1 MKKIEIAA
9 RDQTPFVILDK
20 ENSVFE
26 IRGYSYPDEALEF
39 YSEIIDWFK
48 EYIKNPNAETHL
60 IFDLIYV
67 NSTSIKFI
75 NEILKK
81 IDELLAT
88 GKTVTVEWLFMP
100 DDEDMQQL
108 GSVLKDFHKTPIAVT
123 AKKMTKEN
131 GKQKLF

>member
-20 ENSVFE
+20 ENSIFE

-39 YSEIIDWFK
+39 YKEIIEWFK
-48 EYIKNPNAETHL
+48 EYIKNPNAETKL
-60 IFDLIYV
+60 ILDLIYV

-81 IDELLAT
+81 FDELILN
-88 GKTVTVEWLFMP
+88 GKNAAIEWFFMA

-108 GSVLKDFHKTPIAVT
+108 GNVLKDFHKVPITVSV
-123 AKKMTKEN
+123 KKINKES
-131 GKQKLF
+131 GKQKMF